1 MAWLTLFTT
10 AALAA
15 TVLPAQSE
23 ILLAA
28 LLRSGEY
35 PVAALVAVASLG
47 NVLGSVVNW
56 AVGRWCMQFSD
67 RRWFPASPRM
77 IERATGWYR
86 RWGVWSLLLAWTP
99 FLGDPL
105 TLVAGVLRTPLP
117 LFLLLVTIGKAGR
130 YALLAAVIPPA

>member
-1 MAWLTLFTT
+1 MVWLTLFTT

-117 LFLLLVTIGKAGR
+117 LFLLLVTIGKVGR
-130 YALLAAVIPPA
+130 YALLAAFIRPA